1 MKPTR
6 GKIEEVLELLGETP
20 DQIATITEGMSF
32 DQLSR
37 SLEEKYWS
45 RGANING
52 KSHTVFSQARQT
64 EFHEEKH
71 WDQFKSIKERIATLQ
86 QDP

>member
-20 DQIATITEGMSF
+20 DQIATITEGLSF
-32 DQLSR
+32 DQLCR
-37 SLEEKYWS
+37 SLEEKSWS
-45 RGANING
+45 QAANING
-52 KSHTVFSQARQT
+52 KSHTVFSQARWMAFQ
-64 EFHEEKH
+64 EERL